1 MTKFKLKL
9 SLSDLMFFIPYTL
22 YFLSFFLE
30 DLPLEGSWFTIIKL
44 IRYLSY
50 ALFMLDGVVISR
62 NVLNLKAVSILALL
76 AVYVGIMLFTK
87 DTYFLSLAVIVYT
100 AQKVKIKRCSK
111 SRTTCLSFLQRQ
123 FCCLLRQEFWKI
135 QILF

>member
-1 MTKFKLKL
+1 MILRFNGDNMTKFKLKL

-76 AVYVGIMLFTK
+76 AVYVGIMLLRK
-87 DTYFLSLAVIVYT
+87 IPISSRSPLSYI
-100 AQKVKIKRCSK
+100 R
-111 SRTTCLSFLQRQ
+111 RR
-123 FCCLLRQEFWKI
+123 R
-135 QILF
+135 